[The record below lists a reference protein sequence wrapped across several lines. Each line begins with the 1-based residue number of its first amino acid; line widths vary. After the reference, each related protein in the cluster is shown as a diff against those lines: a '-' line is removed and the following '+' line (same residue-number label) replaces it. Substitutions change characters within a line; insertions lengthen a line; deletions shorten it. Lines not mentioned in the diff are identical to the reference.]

1 MLKAGKFY
9 FTNLSNGL
17 RVLLLPSK
25 EVLSFKVLVL
35 INTGADFEIK
45 EQNGIS
51 HLLEHMY
58 FKGTPKR
65 PSTFK
70 IATEI
75 DSVGG
80 YYNAYTDREITGL
93 FIQLGADYTDL
104 ALDVSSD
111 ILLHPL
117 LPEKELEKEKG
128 VIIEEINMLADDPRV
143 TAYELWEKLLYG
155 NQPAGWPIG
164 GSKETVAR
172 LSRDDLQQYWQSQF
186 RSQSVLVALSGKLPS
201 SETKA
206 LALVKKYFHNI
217 PLGQGKPKLK
227 TREKQ
232 IKPNLLIQKKS
243 TEQTHLWLGF
253 RAFNTFDPRQYALE
267 VLNAVLDAGMSS
279 RLFQL
284 LREKLGLAYYV
295 NSWFSLKTDTGWW
308 AVSAGV
314 NNDRVLEAISH
325 ILKEFRSFKISRL
338 DEAEV
343 KKAKNCLIGRLS
355 LSSENVH
362 AVAADYASQALLKN
376 QIISLEEHLKKIK
389 DVRFSEV
396 KKLAEELIK
405 PQFLNLALLGPIKE
419 DQKIKKL
426 LRSFIN

>member
-1 MLKAGKFY
+1 
-9 FTNLSNGL
+9 
-17 RVLLLPSK
+17 
-25 EVLSFKVLVL
+25 
-35 INTGADFEIK
+35 
-45 EQNGIS
+45 
-51 HLLEHMY
+51 
-58 FKGTPKR
+58 
-65 PSTFK
+65 
-70 IATEI
+70 
-75 DSVGG
+75 
-80 YYNAYTDREITGL
+80 
-93 FIQLGADYTDL
+93 
-104 ALDVSSD
+104 
-111 ILLHPL
+111 
-117 LPEKELEKEKG
+117 
-128 VIIEEINMLADDPRV
+128 
-143 TAYELWEKLLYG
+143 
-155 NQPAGWPIG
+155 
-164 GSKETVAR
+164 
-172 LSRDDLQQYWQSQF
+172 
-186 RSQSVLVALSGKLPS
+186 VLVALSGKLPS

-253 RAFNTFDPRQYALE
+253 RAFNTFDLRQYTLE

-314 NNDRVLEAISH
+314 NNGRVLEAISH

-426 LRSFIN
+426 LGSFIN